1 MVSASDR
8 NSRTDQSSAPCLTSW
23 AKHPSLCTAALR
35 GLLEWP
41 CGTGLSITGFA
52 SGFCEETTEEE
63 NTSSGLLKSRLIT
76 SQSGVQV
83 AAHPIEKNGSNLCR
97 RGLNSSTFSGRN
109 WETLFAFSCSTQ
121 RCDTPAAGSGK
132 LHSGS
137 AISAAVVSAAAC
149 ELLWRRKP
157 PMSTLFPALCSKAF
171 SSLRKHVRI
180 LPKCTLFFFSL
191 HFPCQVEARSTLSQ
205 INGKYSLKGKGLK
218 DGLDLREE
226 EGRLLCLPFWLMHKL
241 HGVASSITNISE
253 ILGGATKLTRC
264 WLKSLLHTSLLL
276 FICVNKLLRQSWAE
290 IPIS

>member
-97 RGLNSSTFSGRN
+97 RGLNSSTFSGRTLRN
-109 WETLFAFSCSTQ
+109 HLCFQLQHSALRYPSGGVWETPLWFCHLSCCCLSCS
-121 RCDTPAAGSGK
+121 
-132 LHSGS
+132 
-137 AISAAVVSAAAC
+137 V
-149 ELLWRRKP
+149 
-157 PMSTLFPALCSKAF
+157 
-171 SSLRKHVRI
+171 
-180 LPKCTLFFFSL
+180 
-191 HFPCQVEARSTLSQ
+191 
-205 INGKYSLKGKGLK
+205 
-218 DGLDLREE
+218 
-226 EGRLLCLPFWLMHKL
+226 
-241 HGVASSITNISE
+241 
-253 ILGGATKLTRC
+253 
-264 WLKSLLHTSLLL
+264 
-276 FICVNKLLRQSWAE
+276 
-290 IPIS
+290 

>member
-23 AKHPSLCTAALR
+23 AKHPSLCTAALH

-97 RGLNSSTFSGRN
+97 RGLNSSTFGGRN

-180 LPKCTLFFFSL
+180 LPKCTLFFFLSPFSL
-191 HFPCQVEARSTLSQ
+191 PSWGPIHSQSDKWKILPKGQRSKGRFGFERRGGEVTVLTLLTDAQIARSS
-205 INGKYSLKGKGLK
+205 K
-218 DGLDLREE
+218 
-226 EGRLLCLPFWLMHKL
+226 
-241 HGVASSITNISE
+241 
-253 ILGGATKLTRC
+253 
-264 WLKSLLHTSLLL
+264 
-276 FICVNKLLRQSWAE
+276 
-290 IPIS
+290 